1 MLTKHIAGITLQDIH
16 ISSHYVAYLKC
27 IQCYMSI
34 QYIPIKLKKI
44 KFLIYPHFVR
54 LFSHKIPLMLYMEFD
69 ILISPCY
76 ILNDFS
82 CHQVDLKVGFQ

>member
-1 MLTKHIAGITLQDIH
+1 
-16 ISSHYVAYLKC
+16 
-27 IQCYMSI
+27 MSI
-34 QYIPIKLKKI
+34 QYIPITLKKI
-44 KFLIYPHFVR
+44 KFFIYPHFVG

-76 ILNDFS
+76 ILNFS

>member
-1 MLTKHIAGITLQDIH
+1 MLTKHIAGITLQD